1 MTGKLLNQ
9 KTTGCKAGQMDAAFP
24 KEEIL
29 SWHPASLALGANPEE
44 KPPCSLLT
52 GIAMA
57 ASQLVPTSLHQPI
70 LLMSSLGRRSV
81 PLTGS
86 QERKRGWSRLRQSC
100 SRSRLSTRQ
109 FQRLDSVGVAG
120 EAPKPEWLQSLQK
133 DFLSHLHPRRLLFPE
148 YEMHVFRKAHAD
160 MRLPSEVP

>member
-1 MTGKLLNQ
+1 
-9 KTTGCKAGQMDAAFP
+9 MDAAFP
-24 KEEIL
+24 EEEKL

-70 LLMSSLGRRSV
+70 LLMSSPGRRSV